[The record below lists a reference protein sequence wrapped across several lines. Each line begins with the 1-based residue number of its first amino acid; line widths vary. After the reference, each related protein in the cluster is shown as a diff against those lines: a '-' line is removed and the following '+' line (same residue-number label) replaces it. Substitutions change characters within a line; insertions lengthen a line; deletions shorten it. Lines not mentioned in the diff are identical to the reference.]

1 MGLLDLITPSF
12 LTPVANIVNTVVDRL
27 VPDTQAAQK
36 LKDQITLEL
45 SEAQL
50 KGQFAQLEINK
61 TEAASSSLFVA
72 GGRPF
77 IMWVGGAGFAV
88 QYVLVPLI
96 GYAYSLFGH
105 AAPPPMQLDPMLN
118 EVLFGILG
126 LNIGVRTYEKVKGVA
141 S

>member
-1 MGLLDLITPSF
+1 MGLLDAILPSF
-12 LTPVANIVNTVVDRL
+12 LGPVANAVNTVVDRL
-27 VPDTQAAQK
+27 VPDNNAAQK
-36 LKDQITLEL
+36 LKDAITQEL
-45 SEAQL
+45 AEANIKGQLAQL
-50 KGQFAQLEINK
+50 DINK
-61 TEAASSSLFVA
+61 VEAGSSSIFVA

-88 QYVLVPLI
+88 QYVLIPFV
-96 GYAYSLFGH
+96 GYMYSLFGH
-105 AAPPPMQLDPMLN
+105 SAPPPMVLDPMLN